1 MQAQTERSLMR
12 SVANPYQGLTVTVKR
27 TVPDPPGANVP
38 TKLHSMPPMAP
49 AAGALLTLQLLRFAG
64 SVPMQAALAKVVNAG
79 VLSLMRN
86 VDSAPLALL
95 V

>member
-1 MQAQTERSLMR
+1 MQEWTERSLMR

-49 AAGALLTLQLLRFAG
+49 AAGALLTLQLLRLAG
-64 SVPMQAALAKVVNAG
+64 RAPKQAALAKVVNAG

-86 VDSAPLALL
+86 VDRAPLALL